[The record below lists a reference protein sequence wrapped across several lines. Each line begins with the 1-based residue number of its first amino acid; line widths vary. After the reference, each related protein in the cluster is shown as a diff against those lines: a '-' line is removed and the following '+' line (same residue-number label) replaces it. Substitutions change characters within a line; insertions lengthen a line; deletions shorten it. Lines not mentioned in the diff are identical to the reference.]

1 MKKLISAAAFVLVAL
16 FLTAPA
22 RAATWAKALD
32 AKTTSTNSAF
42 IPTGGANNL
51 EVLVYSASTSTSSVP
66 VQVCARAV
74 AATCVAMTTVS
85 NTTSTPTYVNGPA
98 SSYLYIPAT
107 ISAGTVTVEYSM
119 NSGPRLTGWKTFA
132 QWGVTTST
140 TGDVSVAAG
149 KAAVISNSLTLAGT
163 DSTTM
168 TFPGTNATVARTDAA
183 QTFTG
188 VQTFSSPIAGNTANT
203 VTAKATD
210 GAITAACGT
219 IYITKGSALGSST
232 LATPTTPAQDGY
244 TLRIVSTTAYAHVV
258 SVASGKVNGGSN
270 TTITFTSAAIGDSV
284 TLQAI
289 GGVWYVVG
297 TTGTITVS

>member
-1 MKKLISAAAFVLVAL
+1 MKKFLSAAVLAVAVL
-16 FLTAPA
+16 LSSGAEA
-22 RAATWAKALD
+22 QTWAKALD
-32 AKTTSTNSAF
+32 AITTSTNSAF

-51 EVLVYSASTSTSSVP
+51 EVLAYSATTSTSSLP
-66 VQVCARAV
+66 IKVCATAA
-74 AATCVAMTTVS
+74 AATCYTVTTVS
-85 NTTSTPTYVNGPA
+85 NVSATPVYVNGPA
-98 SSYLYIPAT
+98 AKYLYIPAT
-107 ISAGTVTVEYSM
+107 VSAGAVTVYYSM
-119 NSGPRLTGWKTFA
+119 NNGTRLPGWKTFD
-132 QWGVTTST
+132 QYGVATSA
-140 TGDVSVAAG
+140 TGTIAVAAG
-149 KAAVISNSLTLAGT
+149 KSAAISNSLTLAGT

-168 TFPGTNATVARTDAA
+168 TFPGTNATIARTDAA

-188 VQTFSSPIAGNTANT
+188 IQTFSSPIAGNTAAT

-219 IYITKGSALGSST
+219 IYITKASALGSST

-244 TLRIVSTTAYAHVV
+244 TLRIVSTTAYAHAV

-289 GGVWYVVG
+289 GGVWYVIG
-297 TTGTITVS
+297 TTGTITIT

>member
-1 MKKLISAAAFVLVAL
+1 MKKTLCAAVLAIVAFLSTPNAE
-16 FLTAPA
+16 
-22 RAATWAKALD
+22 AAWAKALD

-66 VQVCARAV
+66 IKVCARAV

-85 NTTSTPTYVNGPA
+85 NVSSAPTLVNGPA
-98 SSYLYIPAT
+98 SAYLYVPAT

-119 NSGPRLTGWKTFA
+119 NNGARLPGWKTFD
-132 QWGVTTST
+132 QYGVATST
-140 TGDVSVAAG
+140 TGTIAVAAG
-149 KAAVISNSLTLAGT
+149 KSAAVSNSLTLAGT

-168 TFPGTNATVARTDAA
+168 TFPGTNASVARIDAA

-188 VQTFSSPIAGNTANT
+188 IQTFSSPIAGNTANT
-203 VTAKATD
+203 VTEKATN
-210 GAITAACGT
+210 GAISAQCGT
-219 IYITKGSALGSST
+219 LYITKGSALGSST

-244 TLRIVSTTAYAHVV
+244 KLTIVSTTAYAHVV
-258 SVASGKVNGGSN
+258 SVASGKVNGGTN
-270 TTITFTSAAIGDSV
+270 TTITFTSGAIGDSV

-289 GGVWYVVG
+289 GGVWYVIG
-297 TTGTITVS
+297 TTGTITLT

>member
-1 MKKLISAAAFVLVAL
+1 MKKTLCAAVLAIVAL
-16 FLTAPA
+16 LLNPSAD
-22 RAATWAKALD
+22 AAWAKALD

-66 VQVCARAV
+66 IKVCARPV

-85 NTTSTPTYVNGPA
+85 NVSSTPTLVNGPA
-98 SSYLYIPAT
+98 AAYLYVPAT
-107 ISAGTVTVEYSM
+107 ISAGAVTVEYSM
-119 NSGPRLTGWKTFA
+119 NNGPRLPGWKTFD
-132 QWGVTTST
+132 QYGVATST
-140 TGDVSVAAG
+140 TGTIAVAAG
-149 KAAVISNSLTLAGT
+149 KSAAISNSLTLAGT

-188 VQTFSSPIAGNTANT
+188 IQTFSSPIAGNTAAT
-203 VTAKATD
+203 VTAKPTD

-244 TLRIVSTTAYAHVV
+244 TLRIVSTTAYAHVI

-297 TTGTITVS
+297 TTGTITLS